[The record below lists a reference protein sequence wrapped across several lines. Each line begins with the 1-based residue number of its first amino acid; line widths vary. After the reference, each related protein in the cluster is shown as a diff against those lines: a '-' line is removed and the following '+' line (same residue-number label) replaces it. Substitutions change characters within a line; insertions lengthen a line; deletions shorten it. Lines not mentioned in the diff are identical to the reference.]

1 MNKFDVFSQIIKL
14 GILFFSHKCYIW
26 MTLHYHEQFKVEQF
40 CGHEK
45 SVFFNFACPER
56 LIPNIFLFFSLFRGV
71 TTSFS

>member
-1 MNKFDVFSQIIKL
+1 MNKFDVFSQIITL

-45 SVFFNFACPER
+45 SVF
-56 LIPNIFLFFSLFRGV
+56 LILRARND
-71 TTSFS
+71 